1 MFSQCQAGDI
11 RISYDS
17 VDVENGVSVVAG
29 VTDDFSLDIW
39 NTSREYEIGYLYGGE
54 GMSVEAILG
63 SLKREQRWVLY
74 GAHALAF
81 VWILVGIYAVDGRI
95 DMSLR
100 TLGKIVFVWVGVTEG
115 IRAVVQQNVG
125 LWRLMAIVSSIGGLY
140 LVMDPRIQRDKK
152 Q

>member
-1 MFSQCQAGDI
+1 
-11 RISYDS
+11 
-17 VDVENGVSVVAG
+17 
-29 VTDDFSLDIW
+29 
-39 NTSREYEIGYLYGGE
+39 
-54 GMSVEAILG
+54 MSVEAILG